1 MDTNELSRG
10 GWLKTVVIENRKQIS
25 HDKVTLYRVK
35 LKGLPSHA
43 CSGKW
48 PLQTVCCEC
57 PGFFFFLRELAYV
70 KVQFGYLALS
80 TMTPFWFSLLFR
92 NLDQNN
98 DLPQTCLNN
107 IIEALLLLE

>member
-1 MDTNELSRG
+1 MLAQVNGHFRLF
-10 GWLKTVVIENRKQIS
+10 VVNVL
-25 HDKVTLYRVK
+25 D
-35 LKGLPSHA
+35 
-43 CSGKW
+43 
-48 PLQTVCCEC
+48 
-57 PGFFFFLRELAYV
+57 FFFFLRELAYV